1 MRRAR
6 VARIPLAIGGV
17 ALAGLLLIVGATAF
31 LIRSHQAPAALAL
44 SSPTSGTTSG
54 GFAGSWTIVS
64 GSEAGYRAREQF
76 INQPETTEAV
86 ARTSHVTG
94 GLVVSNTGSS
104 LSVNDIRV
112 RVDLSTLQSQDTYA
126 TYQVYQRDF
135 FVRTIYLH
143 SDTMPY
149 ADFKAD
155 RVTLPA
161 SAAPGP
167 ITVSIAGTLTL
178 HGISKRVTSQVELQ
192 MKGVQAEVVGSIKV
206 DMRDFAIDP
215 PTIGFT
221 RAEPVVT
228 IEFHLLLAR

>member
-1 MRRAR
+1 MAR
-6 VARIPLAIGGV
+6 LPLAIGGV
-17 ALAGLLLIVGATAF
+17 ALVGVLLIAGIGMF

-44 SSPTSGTTSG
+44 SPAASGTTSA
-54 GFAGSWTIVS
+54 GFAGSWKVMA

-76 INQPETTEAV
+76 INQQAPTEAV
-86 ARTSHVTG
+86 ARTSHVSG
-94 GLVVSNTGSS
+94 GLVVSDAGSS
-104 LSVNDIRV
+104 LAVKGIHV
-112 RVDLSTLQSQDTYA
+112 RVDLSTLKSQDTYA

-149 ADFKAD
+149 ADFRGDAL
-155 RVTLPA
+155 TLPS
-161 SAAPGP
+161 SAVPGP
-167 ITVSIAGTLTL
+167 ITVNVDGTLTL
-178 HGISKRVTSQVELQ
+178 HGVSKRVTSKLQVQ
-192 MKGVQAEVVGSIKV
+192 MNGAQLEVVGSMKV

-221 RAEPVVT
+221 KAEPGVT

>member
-1 MRRAR
+1 ML
-6 VARIPLAIGGV
+6 V
-17 ALAGLLLIVGATAF
+17 VGAGAL
-31 LIRSHQAPAALAL
+31 LIRSHYAPPALAL
-44 SSPTSGTTSG
+44 SSGSSATASG
-54 GFAGSWTIVS
+54 GFAGSWTITA
-64 GSEAGYRAREQF
+64 GSQAGYRAREQF
-76 INQPETTEAV
+76 INQPAPTEAV

-94 GLVVSNTGSS
+94 GLLVSKAGSS
-104 LSVNDIRV
+104 LMVSGIHV

-149 ADFKAD
+149 ADFKGDAI
-155 RVTLPA
+155 TLSPA
-161 SAAPGP
+161 AAPGP
-167 ITVSIAGTLTL
+167 VNVTMNGTLTL
-178 HGISKRVTSQVELQ
+178 HGVTKRVTAQLQVQ
-192 MKGVQAEVVGSIKV
+192 MNGAHVEVVGTIKV

-221 RAEPVVT
+221 RAEPGVT